1 MLTDLNSSSLILN
14 SRYVSTMYWLFNI
27 FTLILIIQTY
37 ADDNNE
43 NCTLKQSKLALQK
56 CMVLYDISIEN
67 ENILEA
73 KLEKLSCL
81 LLKMKNKK
89 EAIKLTRLEIIKVAC
104 KNRLSNINYEKCT
117 SLMNECSHRF
127 FDIIINYANYD
138 YDEILLNTIG
148 NITNK
153 EGKLL
158 QICEKK
164 VDLTKEEMDIDTLFD
179 KRSKLSKCLYENF
192 HLRSYDVYEDLI
204 QDISNYICLI
214 LKLKNKKQAKQDVQK
229 GIFNIIFQI
238 KQLKENVKGNDLIS
252 CKMQIEKCV
261 KLFRKDLLGIHK
273 FYSRPMN
280 YFVDELGDIIN
291 SREEKVLICHQ

>member
-67 ENILEA
+67 ENSNLLEA

-179 KRSKLSKCLYENF
+179 KRSKLSKCL
-192 HLRSYDVYEDLI
+192 
-204 QDISNYICLI
+204 
-214 LKLKNKKQAKQDVQK
+214 
-229 GIFNIIFQI
+229 FQ
-238 KQLKENVKGNDLIS
+238 
-252 CKMQIEKCV
+252 
-261 KLFRKDLLGIHK
+261 
-273 FYSRPMN
+273 MN
-280 YFVDELGDIIN
+280 NQF
-291 SREEKVLICHQ
+291 Q